1 MRLHPA
7 RVRDKWLFDED
18 SGSRKHYSSTPFPN
32 PDHFGLTL
40 CCSHYGCC
48 IYVSLTSTSQVAAF
62 KIFEDGYLTSVIV
75 NNSTTSNNMASVYK
89 ATEKLSKGK
98 KRAAEDEA
106 STVAEKKRKDKVLL
120 LSSRGVTQRMRHLLM
135 DLETLLPH
143 TKKGE

>member
-1 MRLHPA
+1 
-7 RVRDKWLFDED
+7 
-18 SGSRKHYSSTPFPN
+18 
-32 PDHFGLTL
+32 
-40 CCSHYGCC
+40 
-48 IYVSLTSTSQVAAF
+48 
-62 KIFEDGYLTSVIV
+62 
-75 NNSTTSNNMASVYK
+75 MASVYK

-106 STVAEKKRKDKVLL
+106 STVVEKKRKDKVLL